1 MFNFSYQNATR
12 IVFGKDQISEL
23 ANLVP
28 KDKKVL
34 LIYGG
39 GSIKRN
45 GVYQQVVNALSGLSV
60 VEFAG
65 VEPNPAFE
73 TLMRATTL
81 VKEQGIDYILA
92 VGGGS
97 VVDGAKFVAAAA
109 VFQGDPWDI
118 LAKGAKITA
127 ALPLGCVL
135 TLPATGSES
144 NGNSVVTRYE
154 TQQKLAFSSELVFP
168 QFAILDPTVTYS
180 LPPKQVANGVV
191 DAFVHVMEQYLTYP
205 VNTPVQDRFA
215 EGLLQ
220 TLIEEGPKALSEP
233 ENYDVR
239 ANVMWAATMALNGLI
254 GQGVPQ
260 DWATH
265 MIGHEITAL
274 YGLDHAQTLAI
285 VLPALMQQQRAT
297 KRAKLL
303 QYGQRVWQL
312 QHQDEERLIDE
323 AISHTRQFFERM
335 GVPTRLA
342 DYGIKADAVDKLVDK
357 LVQHKMIKL
366 GEHRDITP
374 EVSRSILQR
383 AL

>member
-1 MFNFSYQNATR
+1 MSLLCSNQRKTICQVKAH
-12 IVFGKDQISEL
+12 
-23 ANLVP
+23 LVP

-154 TQQKLAFSSELVFP
+154 TQQKLED
-168 QFAILDPTVTYS
+168 QIS
-180 LPPKQVANGVV
+180 LLKN
-191 DAFVHVMEQYLTYP
+191 
-205 VNTPVQDRFA
+205 
-215 EGLLQ
+215 
-220 TLIEEGPKALSEP
+220 
-233 ENYDVR
+233 
-239 ANVMWAATMALNGLI
+239 
-254 GQGVPQ
+254 
-260 DWATH
+260 
-265 MIGHEITAL
+265 
-274 YGLDHAQTLAI
+274 
-285 VLPALMQQQRAT
+285 
-297 KRAKLL
+297 
-303 QYGQRVWQL
+303 
-312 QHQDEERLIDE
+312 
-323 AISHTRQFFERM
+323 
-335 GVPTRLA
+335 
-342 DYGIKADAVDKLVDK
+342 
-357 LVQHKMIKL
+357 
-366 GEHRDITP
+366 
-374 EVSRSILQR
+374 
-383 AL
+383 